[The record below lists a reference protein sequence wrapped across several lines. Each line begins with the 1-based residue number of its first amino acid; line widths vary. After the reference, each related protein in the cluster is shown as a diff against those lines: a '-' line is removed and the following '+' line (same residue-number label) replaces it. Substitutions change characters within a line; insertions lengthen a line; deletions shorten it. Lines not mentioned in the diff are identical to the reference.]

1 MIRAARAATMTGPV
15 LEDAAL
21 IHDGETVLAVGP
33 FSDLGPGFEG
43 PVRDLG
49 DATLAPAVVN
59 AHTHLELSHLGGK
72 TREGE
77 GFLGWVEHLLSL
89 PLYEPDEARVRE
101 ELAGLKAW
109 GVGLVADI
117 STRNAA
123 RMAGILEDSGL
134 FFVSFLETIGDGA
147 PPSPAGA
154 GPRGLRSLAGH
165 SLYTTDEPVLRAA
178 KAATEARN
186 LPFSL
191 HLAEHAEEEAV
202 VRGGDS
208 VFLSLL
214 RQRGRL
220 RNYVSPGV
228 SPVARAAALGLL
240 GPGTLAVH
248 CVRLDDED
256 IRLLADSGTFVCLC
270 PRSNAFITGGRA
282 PWERLLAAGIPLCL
296 GTDSLASNR
305 DLNPWNEAR
314 YLLARFQ
321 GELGLED
328 VLAMLTVHP
337 ARALKMD
344 HLLGTLEPGKAA
356 RFSVVPGDIE
366 ALTRRPHGPRK
377 GA

>member
-15 LEDAAL
+15 LRDAAL
-21 IHDGETVLAVGP
+21 IHDGETVLAVGT
-33 FSDLGPGFEG
+33 FSELAPGFDG

-59 AHTHLELSHLGGK
+59 AHTHLELTHLRGR
-72 TREGE
+72 TREGA
-77 GFLGWVEHLLSL
+77 GFRDWVEHLLSL
-89 PLYEPDEARVRE
+89 PLYEPDEACIQG
-101 ELAGLKAW
+101 ELAGLKAL

-123 RMAGILEDSGL
+123 RMAGILENSGL
-134 FFVSFLETIGDGA
+134 FFVSFLEAIGDSA
-147 PPSPAGA
+147 PPPPAGA
-154 GPRGLRSLAGH
+154 GPRGLRALAGH
-165 SLYTTDEPVLRAA
+165 SLYTTDEPVLQAV
-178 KAATEARN
+178 KAAASAQG
-186 LPFSL
+186 LPFSR
-191 HLAEHAEEEAV
+191 HLAEHAEEEAI
-202 VRGGDS
+202 VRGGES
-208 VFLSLL
+208 FFLELL
-214 RQRGRL
+214 RRRGRL
-220 RNYVSPGV
+220 LNYVPPGV

-256 IRLLADSGTFVCLC
+256 IRLLAGTGTFVCLC

-282 PWERLLAAGIPLCL
+282 PWERLLAAGVPLCL

-314 YLLARFQ
+314 YLLAHFR

-328 VLAMLTVHP
+328 VLAMLTVNP
-337 ARALKMD
+337 ARALRMD

-366 ALTRRPHGPRK
+366 ALTRGFARK